1 MNKQSAVHQFS
12 DNIKMSFTPQQN
24 HDEGHYQHP
33 PNQVSILGP
42 DEPVAINQYSRLP
55 NSREV
60 GGKPYQQQ
68 FVLQSSNRNIYNAG
82 ETDAVSTAVTTA
94 ANQNNNCHV
103 GSRNAINE
111 GRRKGHRIKPGE
123 SIMAL
128 DRHPC
133 PLPHPPPPPLCLLTY
148 MPHNPFDFNHQDK
161 NSIAKRLFE
170 DIIAS
175 EPRDTLFHNQSL
187 LILKN
192 NSKKSG
198 LNKIDHRCISCAD
211 EVFMFQRN
219 PLGQIY
225 FMKDLHLHVHFTI
238 SQVQRQVVEFLC
250 AEKGGLVDI
259 QPTEN
264 LVREHYAIWN
274 KDDWDGQGGHKFL
287 SDTSELIEKIFPGF
301 QGMMKIPQKGDNRG
315 TIAANIG
322 LTVNDCTQYGQNR
335 STIFGNIRPY
345 LIKLVRFCDF
355 LMFVD
360 GLLFHVHNSM
370 A

>member
-1 MNKQSAVHQFS
+1 
-12 DNIKMSFTPQQN
+12 MSFTPQQQN
-24 HDEGHYQHP
+24 HDGHYQHP
-33 PNQVSILGP
+33 PNQVLILGP
-42 DEPVAINQYSRLP
+42 SQPVAIIQYSTDTLLKCRA
-55 NSREV
+55 V
-60 GGKPYQQQ
+60 GGQPYQQQ
-68 FVLQSSNRNIYNAG
+68 IVLLSSDRNIYYAR
-82 ETDAVSTAVTTA
+82 ETGAVSTAVTTA
-94 ANQNNNCHV
+94 ANQNHNFHV
-103 GSRNAINE
+103 GSRNTMNE

-128 DRHPC
+128 DRHHPF
-133 PLPHPPPPPLCLLTY
+133 PLPPPPPPPLCPLKY
-148 MPHNPFDFNHQDK
+148 MPHNPFDFNRQDQ
-161 NSIAKRLFE
+161 NSIAKLLFE
-170 DIIAS
+170 DIISS
-175 EPRDTLFHNQSL
+175 EPRNTLFHNQSL

-198 LNKIDHRCISCAD
+198 LKKIDHRCISCAD
-211 EVFMFQRN
+211 EVFMVQRN

-264 LVREHYAIWN
+264 IVGEHYAIWN
-274 KDDWDGQGGHKFL
+274 KDDWDGRGGHKFL

-345 LIKLVRFCDF
+345 LIKLVRFYDF

-370 A
+370 NDMILQ